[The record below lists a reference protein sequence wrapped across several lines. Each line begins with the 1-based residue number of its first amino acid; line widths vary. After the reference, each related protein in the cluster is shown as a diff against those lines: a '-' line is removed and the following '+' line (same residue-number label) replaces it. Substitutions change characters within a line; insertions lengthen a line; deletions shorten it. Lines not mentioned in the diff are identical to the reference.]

1 MSGSALSSSR
11 RARELTRLADH
22 PRVDLLVV
30 GGGVTGTGV
39 ALDAAA
45 RGLSVVLAERSDVA
59 SGTSRWSR

>member
-30 GGGVTGTGV
+30 GGGVTAPASRST
-39 ALDAAA
+39 LRPAAC
-45 RGLSVVLAERSDVA
+45 R
-59 SGTSRWSR
+59 